1 MLKNPTSMKEI
12 LRVQNSTAISRE
24 VSFALLLDVCAGN
37 YQRALVDESGKIRT
51 QMGTHNCNGRSA
63 RVALYHHPVA
73 VIVYLEALYGF

>member
-1 MLKNPTSMKEI
+1 MKEI
-12 LRVQNSTAISRE
+12 IRLQNSTVISRQ

-37 YQRALVDESGKIRT
+37 YQRGLVDESGKIRT

-73 VIVYLEALYGF
+73 VIVYPEEVYGF